1 MSTSRRLFERIA
13 SNPFYVLGVSPTATR
28 TELEREGNKL
38 LSMLQLGLKEAKTYR
53 SPLGERPRTEEL
65 VREAM
70 AELRDPKRR
79 LVHELLAAL
88 PTTTPVP
95 GGATTSNGP
104 AWPEAPLVF
113 GYGPNNAP
121 LSPGGEGRGEGKS

>member
-1 MSTSRRLFERIA
+1 MGLFDRIA
-13 SNPFYVLGVSPTATR
+13 ENPFYVLGLTPAVTR

-53 SPLGERPRTEEL
+53 SPVGEHPRTEEA
-65 VREAM
+65 VRAAM

-88 PTTTPVP
+88 PAGVQVP
-95 GGATTSNGP
+95 AVAP
-104 AWPEAPLVF
+104 PEAGETVKWPRAPLIF
-113 GYGPNNAP
+113 GYGPE
-121 LSPGGEGRGEGKS
+121 GER

>member
-1 MSTSRRLFERIA
+1 MARGLFERIA
-13 SNPFYVLGVSPTATR
+13 ENPFYVLGVSSTATR

-53 SPLGERPRTEEL
+53 SPLGARPRTEEM

-79 LVHELLAAL
+79 LVHELLASL
-88 PTTTPVP
+88 PASTPVP
-95 GGATTSNGP
+95 GSNAQRPAT
-104 AWPEAPLVF
+104 AWPAAPMVF
-113 GYGPNNAP
+113 GYGP
-121 LSPGGEGRGEGKS
+121 GDDK